1 MWIIKDALEKAGKA
15 DRAAVAEALRTMD
28 AGPAKFFPGGVI
40 KFDEKG
46 RRVGAG
52 LTVVQWQSGVPYT
65 VFPTELATAKPFWGK
80 GA

>member
-1 MWIIKDALEKAGKA
+1 M
-15 DRAAVAEALRTMD
+15 AVAEALRTMD
-28 AGPAKFFPGGVI
+28 AGPSKFFPGGVI
-40 KFDEKG
+40 KFDDKG

-52 LTVVQWQSGVPYT
+52 LTVIQWQGGVPYT